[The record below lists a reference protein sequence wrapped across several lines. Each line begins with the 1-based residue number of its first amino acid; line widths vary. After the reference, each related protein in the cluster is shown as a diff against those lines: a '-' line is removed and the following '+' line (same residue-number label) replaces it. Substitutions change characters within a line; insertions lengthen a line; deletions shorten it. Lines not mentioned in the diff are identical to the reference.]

1 MEFPQDSAASGG
13 LDRQVPLNVQESGG
27 DSSNY
32 DDVGEVNLNILAVDE
47 EYANHILETQSENNA
62 LANEQ

>member
-1 MEFPQDSAASGG
+1 MEFPQDSANSG
-13 LDRQVPLNVQESGG
+13 LDRKVLLNVQESGG

-32 DDVGEVNLNILAVDE
+32 DDVADVNLNILAADE

-62 LANEQ
+62 LANE